1 MFNLL
6 PDILKEEF
14 KAEYKKRWLIVV
26 LVFVIFLQ
34 ISFLAFLFPT
44 WALSLSKERELASS
58 VYDINQ
64 SSSSKDVTRIASIIA
79 DTNTKLNIINTS
91 MEYPEV
97 LPLINTIISNKIP
110 TIHINEMFYRFI
122 DKSDTTISI
131 GGVSDTREAL
141 VAFVKKLESSETFD
155 AVDLPVSHFAK
166 DKNIGFSLTL
176 KVSHK

>member
-14 KAEYKKRWLIVV
+14 RAEYKKRWLIVV
-26 LVFVIFLQ
+26 LIFVVFLQ
-34 ISFLAFLFPT
+34 VSFLVLIFPT
-44 WALSLSKERELASS
+44 WALSLSKERNLSS
-58 VYDINQ
+58 EVYDISQ
-64 SSSSKDVTRIASIIA
+64 SSSSKDVTHIASIIA

-91 MEYPEV
+91 MEYPQA
-97 LPLINTIISNKIP
+97 LPLINIIISNKIP
-110 TIHINEMFYRFI
+110 AIHINEMFYRFI
-122 DKSDTTISI
+122 DKSDTTIAI

-141 VAFVKKLESSETFD
+141 VAFVKKLESSGTFD

-176 KVSHK
+176 KVSQ